1 MISELAQAR
10 VLLPSRLPWQCS
22 PDRDRRNKAGDDVRE
37 NCAAFILSAPHRS
50 FRARVSNA
58 PKGSAG
64 EQPRQKVW
72 EKVRSNAP
80 AHGIFRSR
88 AALFVGGLRRHPS
101 AKLLAGGPSAAGR
114 SPATAPGRALR
125 TRARRRRSR
134 SASSSLS
141 RNALPANGMEG
152 NIVLDGWRC
161 QGFCRA
167 SCLGDVGDFDDAG
180 WHGGLLFQ
188 EGNREVS
195 GYFHFLLSS
204 G

>member
-1 MISELAQAR
+1 M
-10 VLLPSRLPWQCS
+10 P
-22 PDRDRRNKAGDDVRE
+22 
-37 NCAAFILSAPHRS
+37 
-50 FRARVSNA
+50 

-152 NIVLDGWRC
+152 NIVLDGRGC
-161 QGFCRA
+161 QGFCKGALLCHPRGSGDPYSRRLREIFDSVASHFQSWLWVPAFAGTTLSPSSPGGDVIHSSSCPRLSRA
-167 SCLGDVGDFDDAG
+167 S
-180 WHGGLLFQ
+180 
-188 EGNREVS
+188 R
-195 GYFHFLLSS
+195 
-204 G
+204 